1 MKIIIIIKPKA
12 MINTEFTLLSK
23 TTIFVSTKNNIVYP
37 QKLKLLV
44 SKKHMQISKQEVY
57 IATVCIS

>member
-1 MKIIIIIKPKA
+1 

-23 TTIFVSTKNNIVYP
+23 TTILVSTNIVYP
-37 QKLKLLV
+37 QNLKLLV
-44 SKKHMQISKQEVY
+44 SNKHIQISKQEVY

>member
-1 MKIIIIIKPKA
+1 MKPKA
-12 MINTEFTLLSK
+12 TEFTLLSK

-37 QKLKLLV
+37 QNLKLLV
-44 SKKHMQISKQEVY
+44 SKKHMQISKQVVY